1 MLKIVY
7 MGTPDFAVPALKKI
21 AEKHEVGYVLTQ
33 EDKPKNRGKKML
45 PTPVKEAALE
55 LGIEVLQPHR
65 VRGDEEL
72 LEKLK
77 AYAPDVIVVAAY
89 GQILPKDVLDVPK
102 FGCFNIHAS
111 LLPRHRGAAP
121 IQQVILD
128 GDEYAGVT
136 IMMMEEGLDTG
147 DMILKGK
154 TPVLKKTTPELTEEL
169 SEIGSDLMMKVLEMI
184 DNGEDLDPEKQDDS
198 LSTYAHMI
206 SKQDGKIDW
215 NQDAASIERRIRAMD
230 PWPGAFT
237 EYMGETLKIWEAD
250 IDEEISQSECGTIT
264 EVSPDGIRIAA
275 KEGTLIAKV
284 IQMPGKKRVAVK
296 EFLKGNSIE
305 KGTVLR

>member
-7 MGTPDFAVPALKKI
+7 MGTPDFAVPALRKI
-21 AEKHEVGYVLTQ
+21 AEKYEVGYVVTQ

-45 PTPVKEAALE
+45 PPPVKEAAAE
-55 LGIEVLQPHR
+55 LGIEVLQPHK
-65 VRGDEEL
+65 VRGNEEFF
-72 LEKLK
+72 EKLRE
-77 AYAPDVIVVAAY
+77 YAPDVVVVAAY
-89 GQILPKDVLDVPK
+89 GKILPKEVLELPSC
-102 FGCFNIHAS
+102 GCFNIHAS

-147 DMILKGK
+147 DMLLKEK
-154 TPVLKKTTPELTEEL
+154 TPVLKKNTTELTAEL
-169 SEIGSDLMMKVLEMI
+169 SEIGSDLMMKVLEKI
-184 DNGEDLDPEKQDDS
+184 DNGEALEPEKQDDS

-206 SKQDGKIDW
+206 SKQDGNIDW
-215 NQDAASIERRIRAMD
+215 NQSAAEIERRVRAMD

-237 EYMGETLKIWEAD
+237 GYKGETMKIWSAD
-250 IDEEISQSECGTIT
+250 VLDETSQAQCGTIT

-275 KEGTLIAKV
+275 KEGTLVAKI
-284 IQMPGKKRVAVK
+284 IQMPGKKRIAVK

-305 KGTVLR
+305 EGIVLE

>member
-7 MGTPDFAVPALKKI
+7 MGTPEFAVPALKKI

-147 DMILKGK
+147 DMILKEK

-169 SEIGSDLMMKVLEMI
+169 SEMGSDLMMKVLAMI
-184 DNGEDLDPEKQDDS
+184 DVGEELNPEKQDDS

-250 IDEEISQSECGTIT
+250 IDDEISQSECGTIT

-275 KEGTLIAKV
+275 KGGTLIAKV

-296 EFLKGNSIE
+296 EFLKGNSID